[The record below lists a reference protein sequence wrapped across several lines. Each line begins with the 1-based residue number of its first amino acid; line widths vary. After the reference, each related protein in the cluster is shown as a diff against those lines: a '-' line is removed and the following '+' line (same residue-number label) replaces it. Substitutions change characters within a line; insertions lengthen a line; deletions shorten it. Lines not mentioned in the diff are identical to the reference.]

1 MAYAVLCQLREGPAH
16 PYKLQRLMR
25 ERGKEWILN
34 LKTDSLYHAI
44 HQLERAG
51 LIEASETEREGNR
64 PERRVYRITEAGLEE
79 VETRTFDL
87 MTTVENDFPKAIA
100 PLSHLAGMEPEQART
115 MLQLRATQL
124 AGSVA
129 QIESLLDSFRATE
142 FPRVFV
148 IEVEYAL
155 ALRRAELAW
164 TRETI
169 TELCDGRLTWHMWPA
184 GPGRPERPEHP
195 EHPRMEEG
203 RPMT

>member
-1 MAYAVLCQLREGPAH
+1 MSYAVLCQLAEGPAH

-51 LIEASETEREGNR
+51 LIERAETEREGNR

-79 VETRTFDL
+79 VESRTYEL

-100 PLSHLAGMEPEQART
+100 PLSHLAGLEPEQVRQ

-124 AGSVA
+124 AASVA
-129 QIESLLDSFRATE
+129 QSEVLLEDFRVTE
-142 FPRVFV
+142 FPRVYV

-155 ALRRAELAW
+155 ALRKAELAW
-164 TRETI
+164 TREMVA
-169 TELCDGRLTWHMWPA
+169 ELGDGRLTWPAWP
-184 GPGRPERPEHP
+184 GWPRRPERPGE
-195 EHPRMEEG
+195 EEG
-203 RPMT
+203 AP

>member
-1 MAYAVLCQLREGPAH
+1 MAYTVLCQLAEGPAH
-16 PYKLQRLMR
+16 PYKLQRLIR

-51 LIEASETEREGNR
+51 LIERTETEREGNR
-64 PERRVYRITEAGLEE
+64 PERRVYQITEAGLEE
-79 VETRTFDL
+79 VEARTYEL
-87 MTTVENDFPKAIA
+87 MTKVENDFPKAIA
-100 PLSHLAGMEPEQART
+100 PLSHLAGLEPEQVRQ

-129 QIESLLDSFRATE
+129 QSEVLLKDFEATG
-142 FPRVFV
+142 FPRIFV

-164 TRETI
+164 TRKTI
-169 TELCDGRLTWHMWPA
+169 AELDDGTLTWSAWP
-184 GPGRPERPEHP
+184 GPPARPEHPARPERPG
-195 EHPRMEEG
+195 EEAAA
-203 RPMT
+203 P